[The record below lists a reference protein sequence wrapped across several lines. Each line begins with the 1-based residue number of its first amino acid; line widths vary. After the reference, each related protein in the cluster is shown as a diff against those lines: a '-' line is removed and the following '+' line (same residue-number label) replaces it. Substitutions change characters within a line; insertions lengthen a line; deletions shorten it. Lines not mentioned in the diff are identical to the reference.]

1 MVGVP
6 GWHYRIRIESGVSMV
21 MPNTEERR
29 LESRN
34 ASLMVAKRR
43 LVEALSEL
51 DFLIA
56 ATATGDR
63 RDTLT
68 DVNIHLLEARKY
80 LDTLSSEAI
89 NG

>member
-1 MVGVP
+1 
-6 GWHYRIRIESGVSMV
+6 MV

-43 LVEALSEL
+43 LMEALSEL

-68 DVNIHLLEARKY
+68 DVNVHLLEARKY
-80 LDTLSSEAI
+80 LDTLSSEAS